1 MGTSKTLRLRLC
13 EMSSPWHQRVMTGP
27 SPLILSV
34 LVIAAFLLAAGGV
47 HLVVR
52 RRERGKGALMLL
64 AAAVA
69 LGDVL
74 IWAL

>member
-1 MGTSKTLRLRLC
+1 
-13 EMSSPWHQRVMTGP
+13 MTGP
-27 SPLILSV
+27 GPFLLSILM
-34 LVIAAFLLAAGGV
+34 LVAFLLAAGGV
-47 HLVVR
+47 HMIVR
-52 RRERGKGALMLL
+52 RKERGKGALMLL